1 MPLSAAAVDSQRVR
15 LDAFRMRYGGGEG
28 DYGTPRRIPRLWGA
42 RRNET
47 ERHYPCDDLSGGP
60 GEAWFR
66 AVTVDADRPSVFR
79 WLCQLKVAPYNY
91 DLLDNSGAGARAGS
105 RPARSAWRDRGSVCR
120 VHPLQELG
128 GRGGRETCSPRSQAV

>member
-66 AVTVDADRPSVFR
+66 AVTVDAARPSVFR
-79 WLCQLKVAPYNY
+79 WLCQLKVAPYSY
-91 DLLDNSGAGARAGS
+91 DLLDN
-105 RPARSAWRDRGSVCR
+105 
-120 VHPLQELG
+120 LG
-128 GRGGRETCSPRSQAV
+128 RRSPRRLTPGAERLERPGFRLPGSPTSRARRPRR